1 MPMPPACQSRVLDAV
16 VVEGVGR
23 RGSAIMRRVGEPML
37 EMASRVYRS
46 RLLRKVDIDGDG
58 RRGLAAVLH

>member
-1 MPMPPACQSRVLDAV
+1 MPVPPACQSRVLDAV

-23 RGSAIMRRVGEPML
+23 RGSAIMRRGGEPML
-37 EMASRVYRS
+37 EMASSVYRS
-46 RLLRKVDIDGDG
+46 RLLWQVDIDGDG